1 MKKIIGIYDMGIRD
15 IQRMEANMIEE
26 NWKDVIVYSVRLMLV
41 NKKMV
46 YRNFIF
52 EATIQRSQIE
62 KEILTKLPNIEV
74 IQSIEEL
81 QDAWEV
87 RSLG

>member
-1 MKKIIGIYDMGIRD
+1 
-15 IQRMEANMIEE
+15 MIEE

-46 YRNFIF
+46 SRNFIF

-62 KEILTKLPNIEV
+62 NEILTKLPNIEV
-74 IQSIEEL
+74 IYSIEEL

-87 RSLG
+87 RNLG

>member
-1 MKKIIGIYDMGIRD
+1 
-15 IQRMEANMIEE
+15 MIEE

-46 YRNFIF
+46 SRNFIF

-62 KEILTKLPNIEV
+62 NEILTKLPNVEV

-87 RSLG
+87 RNLG

>member
-1 MKKIIGIYDMGIRD
+1 
-15 IQRMEANMIEE
+15 MIEE

-46 YRNFIF
+46 SRNFIF

-62 KEILTKLPNIEV
+62 NEILTKLPNIEV

-87 RSLG
+87 RNLG

>member
-1 MKKIIGIYDMGIRD
+1 
-15 IQRMEANMIEE
+15 MEANMIEE

-46 YRNFIF
+46 SRNFIF

-62 KEILTKLPNIEV
+62 NEILTKLPNIEV

-81 QDAWEV
+81 QDAWKV
-87 RSLG
+87 RNLG

>member
-1 MKKIIGIYDMGIRD
+1 
-15 IQRMEANMIEE
+15 MIEE
-26 NWKDVIVYSVRLMLV
+26 NWKNVIVYSVRLMLV

-46 YRNFIF
+46 SRNFIF

-62 KEILTKLPNIEV
+62 NEILTKLPNIEV

-87 RSLG
+87 RNLG

>member
-1 MKKIIGIYDMGIRD
+1 
-15 IQRMEANMIEE
+15 MEANMIEE

-46 YRNFIF
+46 SRNFIF

-62 KEILTKLPNIEV
+62 NEILTKLPNIEV

-87 RSLG
+87 RNLG

>member
-1 MKKIIGIYDMGIRD
+1 
-15 IQRMEANMIEE
+15 MEANMIEE

-46 YRNFIF
+46 SRNFIF

-62 KEILTKLPNIEV
+62 NEILTKLPNIEV

-87 RSLG
+87 RNLD

>member
-1 MKKIIGIYDMGIRD
+1 
-15 IQRMEANMIEE
+15 MIEE

-46 YRNFIF
+46 SRNFIF

-62 KEILTKLPNIEV
+62 NEILTKLPNIEV

-81 QDAWEV
+81 QDAWKV
-87 RSLG
+87 RNLG

>member
-1 MKKIIGIYDMGIRD
+1 
-15 IQRMEANMIEE
+15 MEANMIEE

-46 YRNFIF
+46 SRNFIF

-62 KEILTKLPNIEV
+62 NEILTKLPNIEV
-74 IQSIEEL
+74 IYSIEEL

-87 RSLG
+87 RNLG

>member
-1 MKKIIGIYDMGIRD
+1 
-15 IQRMEANMIEE
+15 MIEE

-62 KEILTKLPNIEV
+62 NEILTKLPNVEV

-87 RSLG
+87 RNLG